1 MKQSERTIKRAV
13 RDLEKERR
21 KLEQHE
27 KKMQADIKKN
37 AQKGQMVAARHIA
50 KDVVRTRNQIT
61 KTYRIGAQLQ
71 SVQNKLTSMKA
82 THATTEGMDK
92 VCKAMIAINKQ
103 FDLPAMN
110 KMAQEFAVESDKM
123 DMMSQLTDDLI
134 GDMLDADQDGD
145 GDEDAAADEIL
156 NSVMDAEGIKMADQM
171 QLPNAGGMAADAQ
184 NVGPQQIAM
193 GAAGPGPPPPPG
205 GSGGG
210 GASDP
215 SLSELEARMEALR
228 RAD

>member
-1 MKQSERTIKRAV
+1 MMKQSERTIKRAV
-13 RDLEKERR
+13 RDLEKERK

-27 KKMQADIKKN
+27 KKMQTDIKKN
-37 AQKGQMVAARHIA
+37 AQKGQMVSARHIA

-92 VCKAMIAINKQ
+92 VCKAMIAINKE
-103 FDLPAMN
+103 FDVPALN
-110 KMAQEFAVESDKM
+110 KMAQDFAMESDKM
-123 DMMSQLTDDLI
+123 DMMAAVTDDII
-134 GDMLDADQDGD
+134 GDMLDNDADGD

-171 QLPNAGGMAADAQ
+171 QMPNAGGMAADM
-184 NVGPQQIAM
+184 NNTGPQQISM
-193 GAAGPGPPPPPG
+193 GAAGGPAPPPPP
-205 GSGGG
+205 SGGG
-210 GASDP
+210 GGDP

-228 RAD
+228 RQD